1 MDTYQLRTTIAI
13 ISARFQALDLLNLCN
28 CNFRDLCD
36 VDSTTLPR
44 MTFIQAFKAYVSAEF
59 ITPTEAYNCNGTCS
73 TKKCRC
79 QASKI

>member
-13 ISARFQALDLLNLCN
+13 ISARFQALDLLNLSN
-28 CNFRDLCD
+28 CNFRDWHD

-44 MTFIQAFKAYVSAEF
+44 MTFIQACKSCVSAGF
-59 ITPTEAYNCNGTCS
+59 ITPNEAYNCNGPCS

-79 QASKI
+79 RAAKI